1 MIFAAIW
8 IFHYLKKKLKCFSAV
23 QWNAV
28 TKNILTNEQ
37 MTTIANSTAY
47 WTSTAFAVAAMK
59 TLASSTATATATA
72 TAQVQSKKKPTW
84 KWSGEEDALE
94 RGWDD
99 TDTMT
104 LTRKEINYMR
114 WYNANK
120 DNWHNADED

>member
-8 IFHYLKKKLKCFSAV
+8 IFHYLARKLKCFSAV
-23 QWNAV
+23 WWNAV

-47 WTSTAFAVAAMK
+47 WTSTAFAVAAKK
-59 TLASSTATATATA
+59 TLASSTATATA

-114 WYNANK
+114 WYNTHR
-120 DNWHNADED
+120 NWHNADED